1 MKKEQTN
8 VITECCVDS
17 FPRGKALMTTVQMT
31 FCFSPTKLIICRERY
46 SAIIHRRSFS
56 SRSLIE
62 STGLSE
68 PRRREFSSLV
78 ATLLPRKTRGDL
90 LQTKKLFQLA
100 IAICVGN
107 CVINKSLLLADNSG
121 DNSSAVAARIV
132 FGDRSNDRST
142 TARAAV
148 FDDLLCKGNPH
159 HSAVLFRGTSAQ
171 IPLFD

>member
-17 FPRGKALMTTVQMT
+17 FPRGKALMTTVRMT
-31 FCFSPTKLIICRERY
+31 FCSSPTKLTICRERY

-62 STGLSE
+62 STGLHE

-78 ATLLPRKTRGDL
+78 ATLLPRKTRGNL

-100 IAICVGN
+100 IAICVFIIFRFKVVN
-107 CVINKSLLLADNSG
+107 QRSFSNVDYLLFIKIRLYTCD
-121 DNSSAVAARIV
+121 RI
-132 FGDRSNDRST
+132 GAIATN
-142 TARAAV
+142 
-148 FDDLLCKGNPH
+148 L
-159 HSAVLFRGTSAQ
+159 
-171 IPLFD
+171 